1 MSGQLAIFDD
11 TGLTIP
17 TARQIIDQI
26 AQDQRDT
33 IDSGIVTDEVEPLGQ
48 VNGIVGNEF
57 RRVYELI
64 HALYSY
70 FDPWSAEGIFL
81 TNILTLSGY
90 VRFKPKAS
98 TVVCLVDLDASTT
111 LAAGSEAHV
120 DGEPDNV
127 WVLDTDVTS
136 TTAGDYES
144 NWTAKEVGEQRA
156 NAGTLTVIATPSP
169 GWNSITNPLDAVVG
183 NLEESDTSAR
193 TNREEQLQKAGGA
206 TPGGIA
212 SQVDAV
218 DGVISVQLYENTSLF
233 PDING
238 LPGKSFEVVVW
249 DGSVPE
255 AEDIAIAQA
264 IWESRAGG
272 IEPFGNT
279 SGIATDSENVEHTMF
294 FSRATQRNVWVEM
307 DIDTDEDYGGNA
319 LLEQAIVTEARA
331 VQIPGVDVIK
341 ALYSKVAMQQP
352 GVTNVFQVRLG
363 FAASPTLTADLEI
376 GVRERAEFDTSRIEI
391 FTP

>member
-1 MSGQLAIFDD
+1 MSSQLAVFDE

-17 TARQIIDQI
+17 TVLQIVDQI

-33 IDSGIVTDEVEPLGQ
+33 IDPGIITDETEPLGQ
-48 VNGIVGNEF
+48 VNGIVGNED

-64 HALYSY
+64 QTLYSF
-70 FDPWSAEGIFL
+70 FDAWSAEGVFL

-98 TVVCLVDLDASTT
+98 TVDCLVNLDAATT

-120 DGEPDNV
+120 ANEPENV
-127 WVLDTDVTS
+127 WVLDSGVTS
-136 TTAGDYES
+136 TAAGDYES
-144 NWTAKEVGEQRA
+144 SWSAKEVGEQRA
-156 NAGTLTVIATPSP
+156 NAGTLTTIATPSP
-169 GWNSITNPLDAVVG
+169 GWNSITNPLDAIIG

-206 TPGGIA
+206 TPGGIT

-218 DGVISVQLYENTSLF
+218 SGVISAAHYENTSLL

-249 DGSVPE
+249 DGSTPE
-255 AEDIAIAQA
+255 AADDAIAQA

-272 IEPFGNT
+272 IESFGNT
-279 SGIATDSENVEHTMF
+279 SGVALDTENVQHTMF
-294 FSRATQRNVWVEM
+294 FSRADQR
-307 DIDTDEDYGGNA
+307 DIWMELDIETNEDYGGDA
-319 LLEQAIVTEARA
+319 LLKQAIVDEATT
-331 VQIPGVDVIK
+331 VQIPGVDVVK
-341 ALYSKVAMQQP
+341 ALYSKVAMLQP
-352 GVTNVFQVRLG
+352 GVTNVFQIRLG
-363 FAASPTLTADLEI
+363 FATSPTLTADLEI
-376 GVRERAEFDTSRIEI
+376 GVRERAEFDTGRVGV
-391 FTP
+391 FKP